1 MVEKKKIAIV
11 SVIASF
17 SLVVF
22 KLVVGILTGSL
33 SIISEALDSGI
44 DSVASVI
51 TFFAVHI
58 SDKPA
63 NRTYNYGHGKVENL
77 SAFIETLLLLIT
89 AGFIIYHSIY
99 NLVNN
104 HYDVEITKWSFIVII
119 VSIIVDYSRTKKMKK
134 VAKET
139 NSQAL
144 EADAANFTADMISCF
159 FVLIGLIFTYFGYPK
174 ADSIAALIVAGF
186 ILNIAYTM
194 GKKSVNVLLDK
205 APEVEVD
212 IVTKFLKKNNVKY
225 HSLKMRNS
233 GADTFVKVNLHLDPN
248 TSLEEAHNQSLI
260 IENGI
265 KTLIPRCIIC
275 IDIEPDCKAHT
286 DSEKIEYFD

>member
-1 MVEKKKIAIV
+1 
-11 SVIASF
+11 
-17 SLVVF
+17 
-22 KLVVGILTGSL
+22 
-33 SIISEALDSGI
+33 
-44 DSVASVI
+44 
-51 TFFAVHI
+51 
-58 SDKPA
+58 
-63 NRTYNYGHGKVENL
+63 
-77 SAFIETLLLLIT
+77 
-89 AGFIIYHSIY
+89 
-99 NLVNN
+99 
-104 HYDVEITKWSFIVII
+104 
-119 VSIIVDYSRTKKMKK
+119 MKK

-205 APEVEVD
+205 APEVEVET
-212 IVTKFLKKNNVKY
+212 VTKFLKEQNVKY

-248 TSLEEAHNQSLI
+248 TSLEDAHNQSLI

-265 KTLIPRCIIC
+265 KNLIPRCIIC
-275 IDIEPDCKAHT
+275 IDIEPDCKAHI
-286 DSEKIEYFD
+286 DSEKIDYFD